1 MKIYN
6 RIIENF
12 SSGKKQF
19 SVLIDPD
26 KSCNSSMKDVC
37 RVATKSGI
45 DYFFIGGSLITND
58 TIESCINILK
68 QNTTIPVVIFPGN
81 TMQVHK
87 NADAILF
94 LSLIS
99 GRNPEMLIGKH
110 VIAAPYIKQYDL
122 EAIPTGYM
130 LIESGRPTTALYMS
144 NTIPIPYD
152 KDDIAVC
159 TAMAGEMLGL
169 KMIYMDAGSGAMQHI
184 SLSMIEKVKKNISI
198 PLIIGGGIR
207 TAKIAKDI
215 YSAGADMIVI
225 GNAVEKNTA
234 LIEEISEV
242 ITHFS

>member
-6 RIIENF
+6 RIIDKL
-12 SSGKKQF
+12 STGKKQF

-26 KSCNSSMKDVC
+26 KSCMPDLENICSMAIRSKV
-37 RVATKSGI
+37 

-58 TIESCINILK
+58 TIDSCIKILK
-68 QNTTIPVVIFPGN
+68 QNTDIPVVIFPGN
-81 TMQVHK
+81 IMQVHK
-87 NADAILF
+87 DADGILF

-110 VIAAPYIKQYDL
+110 VIAAPYIKQYGL
-122 EAIPTGYM
+122 EVIPTGYM

-144 NTIPIPYD
+144 NTIPIPRD

-169 KMIYMDAGSGAMQHI
+169 KMIYMDAGSGAMAHI
-184 SLSMIEKVKKNISI
+184 SLSMIKKVKKNISI
-198 PLIIGGGIR
+198 PLIVGGGIK
-207 TAKIAKDI
+207 TAQMAKEI

-225 GNAVEKNTA
+225 GNAVEKNTS
-234 LIEEISEV
+234 LIEEISKV
-242 ITHFS
+242 AIRFS